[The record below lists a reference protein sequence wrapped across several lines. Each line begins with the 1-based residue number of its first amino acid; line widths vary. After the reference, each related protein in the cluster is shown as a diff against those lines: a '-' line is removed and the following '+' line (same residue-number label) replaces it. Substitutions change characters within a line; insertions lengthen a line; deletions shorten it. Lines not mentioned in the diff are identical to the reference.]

1 MSVSPH
7 TLARQ
12 SSLKSL
18 QDHIAQGSEQI
29 GMVSSSYK
37 KGFPHAWGR
46 EASIKSVLLNCNHGQ
61 KRLNW
66 PKLKKGGGFDTAC
79 KEK

>member
-1 MSVSPH
+1 
-7 TLARQ
+7 
-12 SSLKSL
+12 
-18 QDHIAQGSEQI
+18 
-29 GMVSSSYK
+29 MVSSSYK

-79 KEK
+79 KKSDSPVTEFLKCDFRG